1 MKSFFRLCYII
12 YICIHYGL
20 DECVLKRFR
29 PSRLFAWLPKARKR
43 LSKPL
48 GERLTL
54 AIIDLGPIFIKF
66 GQMMSTRPDI
76 FTPSVTQ
83 SLSRLQDNVPP
94 FSSKEAIAIIEQELN
109 NSISDLFASFEDQPL
124 ASASVAQVHGAIL
137 HNGQNVVVKIIRPDI
152 EPMIHKDIKL
162 LYFLAKCVKPVH
174 HNISRF
180 RVINIIKEF
189 EYSLFNELDLTRESA
204 NLNQLK
210 RNFKDDDRLNIPS
223 VKWSHSTS
231 KVLTMERVY
240 GIRID
245 DRATIHQHHIDV
257 QKLAEDGVEIFFTQ
271 VFRDRFFHADMHPGN
286 FFVDLT
292 QPHEPFFHIFDLG
305 IVGTL
310 SVEDQYYLAQNFLAF
325 FDRDYYRVALLHV
338 ESNWVAPDTRIDQ
351 FESAIRSVCE
361 PIFARPLKDIS
372 FGLLLLRLFEV
383 GRAFKLVVQPQ
394 LILLQKTLFNV
405 EGLGRSLY
413 PDLDLW
419 RIAEPFL
426 RQWLAQQ
433 NGFQSI
439 RNIAKHEWPK
449 MLALYPKIPHLIYKA
464 LEHQAIKP
472 HQPEP
477 AKSHYLAVLM
487 LGMMSGALL
496 LIALCY
502 AFDVRILQ

>member
-1 MKSFFRLCYII
+1 
-12 YICIHYGL
+12 
-20 DECVLKRFR
+20 
-29 PSRLFAWLPKARKR
+29 
-43 LSKPL
+43 
-48 GERLTL
+48 
-54 AIIDLGPIFIKF
+54 
-66 GQMMSTRPDI
+66 
-76 FTPSVTQ
+76 
-83 SLSRLQDNVPP
+83 
-94 FSSKEAIAIIEQELN
+94 
-109 NSISDLFASFEDQPL
+109 
-124 ASASVAQVHGAIL
+124 
-137 HNGQNVVVKIIRPDI
+137 
-152 EPMIHKDIKL
+152 
-162 LYFLAKCVKPVH
+162 
-174 HNISRF
+174 
-180 RVINIIKEF
+180 
-189 EYSLFNELDLTRESA
+189 
-204 NLNQLK
+204 
-210 RNFKDDDRLNIPS
+210 
-223 VKWSHSTS
+223 
-231 KVLTMERVY
+231 MERVY

-245 DRATIHQHHIDV
+245 DHATIQQHNIDV
-257 QKLAEDGVEIFFTQ
+257 QKLAEDGVDIFFTQ

-286 FFVDLT
+286 FFVDMT

-433 NGFQSI
+433 NGFKSI
-439 RNIAKHEWPK
+439 QNIAKHEWPK

-477 AKSHYLAVLM
+477 AKSHYLAVLV

>member
-1 MKSFFRLCYII
+1 
-12 YICIHYGL
+12 
-20 DECVLKRFR
+20 
-29 PSRLFAWLPKARKR
+29 
-43 LSKPL
+43 
-48 GERLTL
+48 
-54 AIIDLGPIFIKF
+54 
-66 GQMMSTRPDI
+66 
-76 FTPSVTQ
+76 
-83 SLSRLQDNVPP
+83 
-94 FSSKEAIAIIEQELN
+94 
-109 NSISDLFASFEDQPL
+109 
-124 ASASVAQVHGAIL
+124 
-137 HNGQNVVVKIIRPDI
+137 
-152 EPMIHKDIKL
+152 
-162 LYFLAKCVKPVH
+162 
-174 HNISRF
+174 
-180 RVINIIKEF
+180 
-189 EYSLFNELDLTRESA
+189 
-204 NLNQLK
+204 
-210 RNFKDDDRLNIPS
+210 
-223 VKWSHSTS
+223 
-231 KVLTMERVY
+231 
-240 GIRID
+240 
-245 DRATIHQHHIDV
+245 
-257 QKLAEDGVEIFFTQ
+257 
-271 VFRDRFFHADMHPGN
+271 MHPGN
-286 FFVDLT
+286 FFVDMT

-433 NGFQSI
+433 NGFKSI
-439 RNIAKHEWPK
+439 QNIAKHEWPK

-477 AKSHYLAVLM
+477 AKSHYLAVLV